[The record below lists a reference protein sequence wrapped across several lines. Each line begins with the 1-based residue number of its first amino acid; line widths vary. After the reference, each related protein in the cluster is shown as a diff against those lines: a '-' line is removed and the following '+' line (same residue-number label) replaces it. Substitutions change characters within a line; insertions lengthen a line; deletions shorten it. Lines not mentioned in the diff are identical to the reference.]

1 MANIGN
7 AERCNGLAQLGIDL
21 PGTEMQRH
29 GVEKLSPDQKCKG
42 TDTLA
47 KKRHRTVGKD

>member
-29 GVEKLSPDQKCKG
+29 GVEKLSPDQK
-42 TDTLA
+42 DTLA